1 MIFSLPT
8 LDMNDFLA
16 AQIAQMLEQL
26 GVPAPGAPPPV
37 NAAEELALS
46 PQSKQVFPD
55 IAADYDNLCTY
66 LDLVSAVVFG
76 KEQFGSRLKQ
86 PYLAEG
92 STAAR
97 AEFVGTCSEMTYLT
111 IQLPKLVETAKLYRK
126 MLKFRKTEIAL
137 RGLRRL
143 REKNAQAE
151 WVKQIDRLL
160 VSATSM
166 IVNWTSL
173 IGSGKY

>member
-8 LDMNDFLA
+8 LDMTDFLA

-97 AEFVGTCSEMTYLT
+97 A
-111 IQLPKLVETAKLYRK
+111 
-126 MLKFRKTEIAL
+126 
-137 RGLRRL
+137 
-143 REKNAQAE
+143 
-151 WVKQIDRLL
+151 
-160 VSATSM
+160 
-166 IVNWTSL
+166 
-173 IGSGKY
+173 